1 MMRTE
6 DDLRAAFRTLERH
19 APDADAV
26 LRAVRDH
33 SRGAAPSRRTTRPRA
48 VSARRPLL
56 RPLHL
61 ALAVGAAAAVTA
73 AAVTVTLAGGRSGS
87 GPDPVPSLRV
97 HLLAA
102 IDAARGD
109 ILYTGTPS
117 DKGGTWVSSWYPRPG
132 QRVRVRVLGYNV
144 RGIPAK
150 DAEYIFTFP
159 AGRGADGGYDSPI
172 DWGALHVSGTVIE
185 VDHAE
190 RTWGE
195 WHHTGIYLAL
205 PVSPAGIRS
214 EIADGRL
221 RFIARTTLR
230 GRPAI
235 ELGMSLRQSG
245 NAAVRVTTAR
255 LWVSASTYLPMRQL
269 LTFSNGQR
277 DTADYTFLQPTPA
290 NLARLHLVIPAGY
303 QRTSYPGQGD
313 KNRK

>member
-6 DDLRAAFRTLERH
+6 DDLRAAFKILERH

-26 LRAVRDH
+26 LRAVRGR
-33 SRGAAPSRRTTRPRA
+33 SGGGAPSRGTPRPRV
-48 VSARRPLL
+48 VSARRPLR

-61 ALAVGAAAAVTA
+61 ALVVGAAAAVTA
-73 AAVTVTLAGGRSGS
+73 AAVTVFLAGGRSG
-87 GPDPVPSLRV
+87 GPGPVPSLRV
-97 HLLAA
+97 RLLAA

-117 DKGGTWVSSWYPRPG
+117 AAGGTWVSPWYPRPG

-150 DAEYIFTFP
+150 DAEYVFTIP
-159 AGRGADGGYDSPI
+159 AGHRAADGYDSPI
-172 DWGALHVSGTVIE
+172 DWGALNVSGTVIV
-185 VDHAE
+185 VDHA
-190 RTWGE
+190 RHTWGE

-205 PVSPAGIRS
+205 PLSPAGIRS
-214 EIADGRL
+214 EIASGRL
-221 RFIARTTLR
+221 HFIARTTLR

-235 ELGMSLRQSG
+235 ELGMSLSQGS
-245 NAAVRVTTAR
+245 NAAVRVPTAR
-255 LWVSASTYLPMRQL
+255 LWVNASTYLPMRQL
-269 LTFSNGQR
+269 LTFSDGKR
-277 DTADYTFLQPTPA
+277 DVTDYTFLQPTPA

-303 QRTSYPGQGD
+303 QRISYPGQGD